1 MKIMPQSIRQ
11 RLKGIMFKLPM
22 MITCIEFEEFILA
35 YLDGELSNAKRR
47 TFELHLAVCRE
58 CRDYLAAYKAAMTV
72 TRDTLDAETT
82 EILASVPEDL
92 VAAVLASKTSRKQT

>member
-35 YLDGELSNAKRR
+35 YLDGELNNAKRR